1 MKRFLRRFGV
11 LFLVFILGVAGTAIL
26 MNSRSTDDRSDMNNP
41 VLPEVMVDFG
51 GTLSNLMHGYREPM
65 QADFVRECV
74 TPLDTTRQL
83 QLVIDP
89 HESEV
94 KSLAYEV
101 RSSDGRKVIENRKI
115 NALEEAEG
123 YLRTSI
129 EISSGLLM
137 NQEYSMQITLDTD
150 TGEAYY
156 YTRVVS
162 RSATK
167 VSEYV
172 AFAKEFAR
180 KCMDKTMADELSVY
194 LEVAE
199 TGVRN
204 FNDVSISS
212 SLSDIS
218 WGNLLPQMSRE
229 GSPVIKDINET
240 TASIQLEYE
249 ITANNDEGKAEY
261 YNVTDFFRMR
271 YTESRIMLLDF
282 QRSASQ
288 VFDPQLSVIS
298 DRGLLLGVGDK
309 EVSYMTNEEAE
320 VVAFVRE
327 GELWTYVPESGK
339 FVDVFSFRKQENS
352 DFRDASTEHGIKLLS
367 VEKDGDVN
375 FMVYGY
381 MSRGNH
387 EGYSGVGV
395 YHYSNDQNMVEEKV
409 FIPSTESYEF
419 LNDDLGI
426 LSYVNKENHLFLVL
440 AKDLYQININESSY
454 EILAE
459 GINSDN
465 FVVSDTNAHAAWIVS
480 QGENAGQIELM
491 DFDSQ
496 KTRMIAPAESQELR
510 TLGFMNEDLI
520 YGILQNG
527 DIITDENGH
536 SREGL
541 TSFRIE
547 DFKGNLKKEYHQ
559 DGFYIIDVT
568 VGRTLME
575 FQLAAK
581 TEKGYSVQKKDNI
594 MNNGNTTAKLVSVEQ
609 TSSDRQGTMTRLTF
623 EDSPE
628 SDKPLILHAKM
639 RSVKEHVV
647 KLQVETPEEELY
659 YVYGKGGL
667 DSTWT
672 NPAAAVKRA
681 DALTGVVL
689 NRAQQYVWERGNVK
703 TQITLNTE
711 DIPDIIKSGSWD
723 KKVLQEGMG
732 DQGTIIDLTGCSLE
746 NILYEISAQRAVI
759 VKTGENSSRV
769 IVGYD
774 EYNTWLLDPAT
785 GEVKPYGL
793 NDSTALFQKAGN
805 VFITYLEAVKY

>member
-1 MKRFLRRFGV
+1 
-11 LFLVFILGVAGTAIL
+11 
-26 MNSRSTDDRSDMNNP
+26 
-41 VLPEVMVDFG
+41 
-51 GTLSNLMHGYREPM
+51 
-65 QADFVRECV
+65 
-74 TPLDTTRQL
+74 
-83 QLVIDP
+83 
-89 HESEV
+89 
-94 KSLAYEV
+94 
-101 RSSDGRKVIENRKI
+101 
-115 NALEEAEG
+115 
-123 YLRTSI
+123 
-129 EISSGLLM
+129 
-137 NQEYSMQITLDTD
+137 MQITLDTD

-426 LSYVNKENHLFLVL
+426 LSYVNKENQLFLVL

>member
-1 MKRFLRRFGV
+1 M
-11 LFLVFILGVAGTAIL
+11 
-26 MNSRSTDDRSDMNNP
+26 
-41 VLPEVMVDFG
+41 DFG

-123 YLRTSI
+123 YLRTPI

-229 GSPVIKDINET
+229 GIPVIKDINET

-426 LSYVNKENHLFLVL
+426 LSYVNKENQLFLVL

>member
-1 MKRFLRRFGV
+1 M
-11 LFLVFILGVAGTAIL
+11 
-26 MNSRSTDDRSDMNNP
+26 
-41 VLPEVMVDFG
+41 
-51 GTLSNLMHGYREPM
+51 
-65 QADFVRECV
+65 
-74 TPLDTTRQL
+74 
-83 QLVIDP
+83 
-89 HESEV
+89 
-94 KSLAYEV
+94 
-101 RSSDGRKVIENRKI
+101 
-115 NALEEAEG
+115 
-123 YLRTSI
+123 
-129 EISSGLLM
+129 
-137 NQEYSMQITLDTD
+137 
-150 TGEAYY
+150 
-156 YTRVVS
+156 
-162 RSATK
+162 
-167 VSEYV
+167 
-172 AFAKEFAR
+172 
-180 KCMDKTMADELSVY
+180 
-194 LEVAE
+194 
-199 TGVRN
+199 
-204 FNDVSISS
+204 
-212 SLSDIS
+212 
-218 WGNLLPQMSRE
+218 
-229 GSPVIKDINET
+229 
-240 TASIQLEYE
+240 
-249 ITANNDEGKAEY
+249 
-261 YNVTDFFRMR
+261 
-271 YTESRIMLLDF
+271 
-282 QRSASQ
+282 
-288 VFDPQLSVIS
+288 
-298 DRGLLLGVGDK
+298 
-309 EVSYMTNEEAE
+309 
-320 VVAFVRE
+320 
-327 GELWTYVPESGK
+327 
-339 FVDVFSFRKQENS
+339 
-352 DFRDASTEHGIKLLS
+352 
-367 VEKDGDVN
+367 EKDGDVN

-426 LSYVNKENHLFLVL
+426 LSYVNKENQLFLVL

-480 QGENAGQIELM
+480 QGENEGQIELM

-559 DGFYIIDVT
+559 DGLYIIDVT